1 MPRMSALIAS
11 MRQFFYHPWLLAVI
25 AALASAALLLAASV
39 GLTLQQMK
47 QSEIEQMNAR
57 GERFLDRLEQVFGQ
71 LREGVDQLEGQNLRG
86 CGPAMLEQL
95 QQVALKSRFIYE
107 AAYVDGRDS
116 CSSRGV
122 DRQVDSLRRPDIRGP
137 TYSYWLNTTT
147 EPNDNLAALMLGR
160 GRFLVS
166 TSRGHLS
173 DVVDL
178 PPGGSLLVVLDRGN
192 RAIPVLGPEQR
203 WPPTADWPPSL
214 HKSLLELPDR
224 LVYLM
229 STKSPDYQL
238 VLIAPR
244 ASMPLRLNG
253 LLWLLFPGSVV
264 LAGCIGWLV
273 LQLIQQRR
281 SMSSEL
287 QQALRRGELQVL
299 YQPIFELDSRRCVG
313 AEALVRWRRPDGS
326 LTSPELFIPLAE
338 NTGQIREITDFVLQ
352 RVLEQLGQLLRANSW
367 LYISVNLAACDV
379 MEPRIGR
386 VAQRLLAQ
394 HRVAASQ
401 IAFEVT
407 ERGLIDVVVARDNL
421 QTLRAVG
428 HQVLIDD
435 FGTGYCSLAY
445 LQTLPVDCL
454 KIDKAFID
462 ALGHDAAS
470 SGVAPHIIRMAHDLH
485 LRVIAEGIESEDQA
499 ELLNSEGV
507 NYGQGWL
514 FAHPLNARQF
524 VELITRGRRVAGRRI
539 DDEP

>member
-1 MPRMSALIAS
+1 MSALISAL
-11 MRQFFYHPWLLAVI
+11 RQFFYRPWMLATL
-25 AALASAALLLAASV
+25 AALASAAVLLAASIAIA
-39 GLTLQQMK
+39 LQQMK
-47 QSEIEQMNAR
+47 DSEMAQMNAQ
-57 GERFLDRLEQVFGQ
+57 GERFLERLEQVFGQ
-71 LREGVDQLEGQNLRG
+71 LREGVDELQAQPVRG
-86 CGPAMLEQL
+86 CSPAMVSVL
-95 QQVALKSRFIYE
+95 QQVGLGSRFIYE
-107 AAYVDGRDS
+107 AAYVDANVA
-116 CSSRGV
+116 CSNRGGARAFV
-122 DRQVDSLRRPDIRGP
+122 PTRAPDIQGP

-147 EPNDNLAALMLGR
+147 EPNENLAALMLAR
-160 GRFLVS
+160 GNFLVS
-166 TSRGHLS
+166 TSRGHLT

-178 PPGGSLLVVLDRGN
+178 PPGGSLLVVLDNGT
-192 RAIPVLGPEQR
+192 RAIPVLGPPQA
-203 WPPTADWPPSL
+203 WPPTNGWPPPSQ
-214 HKSLLELPDR
+214 KSLIELQDR
-224 LVYLM
+224 LVYRM
-229 STKSPDYQL
+229 PTRSPDYQL
-238 VLIAPR
+238 ALIAPR
-244 ASMPLRLNG
+244 ASLPLRMNG
-253 LLWLLFPGSVV
+253 MLWLLFPGSL
-264 LAGCIGWLV
+264 LAACCIGWLV

-287 QQALRRGELQVL
+287 QNALRRGELQVL

-326 LTSPELFIPLAE
+326 LTSPDLFIPLAE
-338 NTGQIREITDFVLQ
+338 NTGQIRQITDFVLQ
-352 RVLEQLGQLLRANSW
+352 RVLEQLGQLLRSHRN

-379 MEPRIGR
+379 MVPRIGS
-386 VAQRLLAQ
+386 VAARLLAL
-394 HRVAASQ
+394 HRVAPSQ

-421 QTLRAVG
+421 QALRAVG

-485 LRVIAEGIESEDQA
+485 LRVIAEGIESEEQA
-499 ELLNSEGV
+499 VLLNSEGV

-524 VELITRGRRVAGRRI
+524 AELVIRGRQPRRARI
-539 DDEP
+539 NDEP

>member
-1 MPRMSALIAS
+1 MSAFLAWL
-11 MRQFFYHPWLLAVI
+11 RQIFHRPWLLAAF
-25 AALASAALLLAASV
+25 AALASAILLLTGSV
-39 GLTLQQMK
+39 GVALQQMK
-47 QSEIEQMNAR
+47 ESESAQMNAQ
-57 GERFLDRLEQVFGQ
+57 GERFLERLEQVFGQ
-71 LREGVDQLEGQNLRG
+71 LREGVDQLQALPLAG
-86 CGPAMLEQL
+86 CSPAMQEAL
-95 QQVALKSRFIYE
+95 QQVSMSSRFIYE
-107 AAYVDGRDS
+107 AAYVDGIFV
-116 CSSRGV
+116 CSSRGGERV
-122 DRQVDSLRRPDIRGP
+122 ADPLRQPDIRGP

-147 EPNDNLAALMLGR
+147 EPDENLAALMLGR

-166 TSRGHLS
+166 TSRGHLT

-178 PPGGSLLVVLDRGN
+178 PPGGSLLVVLDHGT
-192 RAIPVLGPEQR
+192 RAIPVLGPPQP
-203 WPPTADWPPSL
+203 WPPAADWPSEDKDL
-214 HKSLLELPDR
+214 IEFSDR
-224 LVYLM
+224 LIYRM
-229 STKSPDYQL
+229 PTKSPDYQL

-244 ASMPLRLNG
+244 ASLPLKMNG
-253 LLWLLFPGSVV
+253 LLWLLFPGSVLV
-264 LAGCIGWLV
+264 AICIGWLV
-273 LQLIQQRR
+273 LQLILQRR

-287 QQALRRGELQVL
+287 QHALKRGELQVL
-299 YQPIFELDSRRCVG
+299 YQPIFELDSRICVG

-326 LTSPELFIPLAE
+326 LTSPDLFIPLAE
-338 NTGQIREITDFVLQ
+338 NTGQIRQITDFVLQ
-352 RVLEQLGQLLRANSW
+352 RVLEQLGQLLRANRQ

-379 MEPRIGR
+379 MVPRIGP
-386 VAQRLLAQ
+386 VAARLLAY
-394 HRVAASQ
+394 HRVPASQ

-421 QTLRAVG
+421 QALRAVG

-485 LRVIAEGIESEDQA
+485 LRVIAEGIECEDQA
-499 ELLNSEGV
+499 VLLNSEGV

-514 FAHPLNARQF
+514 FAHPLSARQF
-524 VELITRGRRVAGRRI
+524 VELITRGRRVRSRRI

>member
-1 MPRMSALIAS
+1 MTVPLGSV
-11 MRQFFYHPWLLAVI
+11 RQIFHRPWLLAAI

-39 GLTLQQMK
+39 GVTLQQMK
-47 QSEIEQMNAR
+47 QSESAQMNAQ
-57 GERFLDRLEQVFGQ
+57 GDRFLERLEQVFGQ
-71 LREGVDQLEGQNLRG
+71 LREGVDQLQAQPLRG
-86 CGPAMLEQL
+86 CDPLMLAQL

-107 AAYVDGRDS
+107 ASYVNGTLA
-116 CSSRGV
+116 CSNRGGE
-122 DRQVDSLRRPDIRGP
+122 RSIEPLRPPDIQGP

-147 EPNDNLAALMLGR
+147 EPNENLAALMLGR
-160 GRFLVS
+160 GSFLVS
-166 TSRGHLS
+166 TSRGHLT

-178 PPGGSLLVVLDRGN
+178 PAGGSLLVVLDRGS
-192 RAIPVLGPEQR
+192 RAIPVLGPAQP
-203 WPPTADWPPSL
+203 WPPTADWPPPS
-214 HKSLLELPDR
+214 HKSLIELADR
-224 LVYLM
+224 LVYRM
-229 STKSPDYQL
+229 PTKSPDYQL

-244 ASMPLRLNG
+244 ASLPLKLNG
-253 LLWLLFPGSVV
+253 MLWLLFPGSLV
-264 LAGCIGWLV
+264 LACGIGWLV
-273 LQLIQQRR
+273 LQLILQRR

-338 NTGQIREITDFVLQ
+338 TTGQIRQITDFVLQ
-352 RVLEQLGQLLRANSW
+352 RVLEQLGQLLRANRQ

-379 MEPRIGR
+379 MAPRIGQ
-386 VAQRLLAQ
+386 VAGRLLAH

-421 QTLRAVG
+421 QALRAVG

-454 KIDKAFID
+454 KIDKSFID

-485 LRVIAEGIESEDQA
+485 LRVIAEGIECEDQA
-499 ELLNSEGV
+499 VLLSAEGV

-524 VELITRGRRVAGRRI
+524 AELITRGRRVAGRRI